1 MEKKILILK
10 IGALG
15 DVVRT
20 TYLLPSIIKKYGNVK
35 IYWITS
41 KMAFDLLKYNKYIDN
56 LIIIDDCIKIKEI
69 ENIEFDLILSL
80 EDEEEIFSKIEK
92 IKYKKL
98 SGVFRKNSVMTYTD
112 DLKEWF
118 DMGLISKYG
127 KEKAD
132 FLKKENRKSHAE
144 IFAEGLEIEKL
155 KPYFFNDIKTEEE
168 VNNTFSFL
176 EKEKLLIGLN
186 LNAGKR
192 WPSKSLRIEEG
203 IKLIKLLLNDN
214 KNNYILLLGG
224 KEDLDY
230 NQKIMENF
238 KNFDRIK
245 LIKPCNLNKF
255 SAIIKNLDILICS
268 DTLALHLAI
277 SQSVKTVS
285 YYAPTSAVE
294 IDVFNLGEKVIST
307 SKDYCSYKPN
317 VDTTT
322 ITAKRIYEKFKKFF

>member
-1 MEKKILILK
+1 MLKNILILK

-20 TYLLPSIIKKYGNVK
+20 TYLLPSIIKKYGDIK

-41 KMAFDLLKYNKYIDN
+41 EIAFDLLKYNKYIDE
-56 LIIIDDCIKIKEI
+56 LIIINDNIKIKQLE
-69 ENIEFDLILSL
+69 EIEFDLILSL
-80 EDEEEIFSKIEK
+80 EDEEKIFSKIEK
-92 IKYKKL
+92 IKYKKI
-98 SGVFRKNSVMTYTD
+98 SGVFKEDNKLTYTD

-132 FLKKENRKSHAE
+132 FLKKKNMKSHAE
-144 IFAEGLEIEKL
+144 IFSEGLKLEKL
-155 KPYFFNDIKTEEE
+155 KPYFFNDIKIEKEIKE
-168 VNNTFSFL
+168 KFSFL
-176 EKEKLLIGLN
+176 KRNKSLIGLN

-192 WPSKSLRIEEG
+192 WPSKALRIEEG
-203 IKLIKLLLNDN
+203 KKLIKLLLNN
-214 KNNYILLLGG
+214 KDIYILLLGG
-224 KEDLDY
+224 KEDLEY
-230 NQKIMENF
+230 NKKLIEEF
-238 KNFDRIK
+238 KNIDCIE
-245 LIKPCNLNKF
+245 LIEPCNLNKF

-277 SQSVKTVS
+277 AQGVKTIS

-294 IDVFNLGEKVIST
+294 IDTFNLGKKIIST

-322 ITAKRIYEKFKKFF
+322 ITAERIYKKLRELF